1 MAEIFAGIV
10 SGYALALLT
19 APILAVALLRA
30 RSSGGLLAA
39 VLPQGTSTIALVV
52 VIHGALFVLWSAL
65 GLVLGMVLYAMR
77 GAGSAPGLPNPP
89 FTLFVAA
96 ITLMLA
102 APVVIALPRFRQA
115 GFLTAASMLLVF
127 GLLMPNLA
135 GWTKFGSA

>member
-19 APILAVALLRA
+19 APILAITLLRA

-39 VLPQGTSTIALVV
+39 VLPQGTSTVALVV
-52 VIHGALFVLWSAL
+52 VVHGALFVLWSAL
-65 GLVLGMVLYAMR
+65 GLILGMVLYAMR
-77 GAGSAPGLPNPP
+77 GAEGAPGLPNPP

-102 APVVIALPRFRQA
+102 APVVIALPRFRQV
-115 GFLTAASMLLVF
+115 GLLTATSMLLVF